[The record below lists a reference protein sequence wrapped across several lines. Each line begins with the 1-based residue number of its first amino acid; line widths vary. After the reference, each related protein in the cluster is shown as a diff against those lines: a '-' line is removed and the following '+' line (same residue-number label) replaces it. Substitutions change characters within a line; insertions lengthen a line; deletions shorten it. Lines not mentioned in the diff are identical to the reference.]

1 MTEATSQR
9 RRVGLVLSGGGARG
23 AYEAG
28 VLAHLFEEIYPQLP
42 PGFEFDVLSGTSVG
56 AIHAAYVAASA
67 HMEPTPRTRRL
78 ADTWRNMRVNDVLQ
92 LSAGD
97 LFGIPLRALGM
108 TRLGKRLR
116 AGAEVIGGLVD
127 IAPLERLV
135 AQRIPWDH
143 LRANLERGTP
153 GALCVSCTQ
162 VRTGRVNVFM
172 EGPLADPHPWEFDP
186 NTSAEPT
193 ELSPLH
199 VRASAAIP
207 FFFPAVRIG
216 ERYYLDGGLRVNT
229 PLSPA
234 LRLGCERVL
243 VVGLKHLAGLSEE
256 PPAYP
261 EEVIAQPVFMLG
273 KVLNALMLD
282 RLEYDLQ
289 RVGLVNALI
298 EHGRQIYGGD
308 FLEKLNVAVRA
319 QRGADYRDVNALT
332 LRPSQD
338 IGVIAAESYDRQS
351 RRRSMGI
358 LPALLTRVA
367 QVGVPK
373 GEADLLSYLLFD
385 RCFTKPLMELGREDA
400 KAQSDAIVE
409 LLSG

>member
-1 MTEATSQR
+1 MAEADSQR

-56 AIHAAYVAASA
+56 AIHAAYVGASA
-67 HMEPTPRTRRL
+67 HLEPEPRTRRL
-78 ADTWRNMRVNDVLQ
+78 TDTWHDMRVNDVLQ

-97 LFGIPLRALGM
+97 IFGVPLRALGM

-135 AQRIPWDH
+135 AQRIPWEH
-143 LRANLERGTP
+143 LRANLERGRP
-153 GALCVSCTQ
+153 GVLCVSCTQ

-172 EGPLADPHPWEFDP
+172 EGSLADPRPWDFDP
-186 NTSAEPT
+186 NASAEPT
-193 ELSPLH
+193 ELAPLH

-216 ERYYLDGGLRVNT
+216 DRYFLDGGLRINT

-234 LRLGCERVL
+234 LRLGCDRVL
-243 VVGLKHLAGLSEE
+243 VIGLKHLAGPSEE

-261 EEVIAQPVFMLG
+261 EEVIAQPVFLLG

-298 EHGRQIYGGD
+298 DHGRRICGAD
-308 FLEKLNVAVRA
+308 FLEQLNVAVRA
-319 QRGADYRDVNALT
+319 QRGADYRHVDALT
-332 LRPSQD
+332 LRPSRD
-338 IGVIAAESYDRQS
+338 LGAIAATCYDRQS
-351 RRRSMGI
+351 RRDMGF

-367 QVGVPK
+367 KVGVPE

-385 RCFTKPLMELGREDA
+385 RCYTQPLMELGREDA
-400 KAQSDAIVE
+400 RAQSDQILE
-409 LLSG
+409 LLGA